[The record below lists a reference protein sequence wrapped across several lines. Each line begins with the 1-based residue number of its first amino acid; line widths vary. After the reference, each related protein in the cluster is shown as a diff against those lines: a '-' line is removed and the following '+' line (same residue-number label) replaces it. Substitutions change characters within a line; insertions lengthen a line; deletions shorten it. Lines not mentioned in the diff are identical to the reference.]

1 MRREWKSLDTH
12 RASDRENKILQE
24 QNANT
29 MHSSKVPVLAS
40 GWMERSQKPHPKIA
54 RQVALVES
62 DLSAYLRSHSSLT
75 MNSLEDLGK
84 RMTSAGEWVGSTVE
98 VHFVTPGGA
107 KRREPMA

>member
-1 MRREWKSLDTH
+1 MRTFRISKKRLYPWEVRRGVRREWKSLDTH

-40 GWMERSQKPHPKIA
+40 GWRERSQKPHPKIA

-62 DLSAYLRSHSSLT
+62 QISQPT
-75 MNSLEDLGK
+75 C
-84 RMTSAGEWVGSTVE
+84 
-98 VHFVTPGGA
+98 GA
-107 KRREPMA
+107 TAL